1 MAKKITPSKRVQ
13 VKDALVEFCKD
24 IEQTG
29 GIEPYFE
36 DGREGMYCPV
46 ADNDWIDLAETYR
59 KACKA
64 LGRKPMIVGP
74 TVKDTE

>member
-1 MAKKITPSKRVQ
+1 MAKKINPSPRVQ

-29 GIEPYFE
+29 GIEPYYE
-36 DGREGMYCPV
+36 DKEGTYAPV
-46 ADNDWIDLAETYR
+46 ADNEWIDLAETYL